1 MHWHTTMKQKKC
13 LDFQILLGDRRGSE
27 FFDWHCKFNISFEK
41 LLNFQKF
48 ISFCE
53 PDVMTYDYK
62 FYPMTISII
71 CPEYTVILFFR
82 IDEIWK
88 KIKSYFNTAAC
99 YSTFSP
105 STGYKQSNWKK
116 PFCPRLL
123 LQVQVHF
130 MHLVS
135 TG

>member
-1 MHWHTTMKQKKC
+1 MPWFSNPSGWSTRLWIFWLTLKIQH
-13 LDFQILLGDRRGSE
+13 FILKTFKLS
-27 FFDWHCKFNISFEK
+27 KILFN
-41 LLNFQKF
+41 

-53 PDVMTYDYK
+53 PNVMTYNYI

-71 CPEYTVILFFR
+71 CTEYTVILFFR

-105 STGYKQSNWKK
+105 SRGYKQSNWKSPSVHACCYK
-116 PFCPRLL
+116 CRCTLCIWL
-123 LQVQVHF
+123 VQVKY
-130 MHLVS
+130 
-135 TG
+135 